1 MSTTL
6 YKGSTI
12 QVTGPNAGA
21 DWSLSSAGFTTLDAL
36 ETGIPVRKIS
46 FHSGA
51 SRDIVVV
58 KDRND
63 GGPELARFECTSSL
77 DRKTEYLFSQRCKPF
92 IDISAGTHGKTVN
105 SILTIFVE

>member
-6 YKGSTI
+6 YRGSII

-21 DWSLSSAGFTTLDAL
+21 DWSLAGAGFSTLDAL

-46 FHSGA
+46 YHSGA
-51 SRDIVVV
+51 SRDIVIV

-63 GGPELARFECTSSL
+63 AGPVLAHFDCTSSR
-77 DRKTEYLFSQRCKPF
+77 DRQVEYLFGARVKPYV
-92 IDISAGTHGKTVN
+92 DISAGTHGKTVN
-105 SILTIFVE
+105 SVLRIYVE

>member
-1 MSTTL
+1 MSATL
-6 YKGSTI
+6 YRGSTI

-21 DWSLSSAGFTTLDAL
+21 DWSLAGAGFSTLDAL

-46 FHSGA
+46 YHSGA
-51 SRDIVVV
+51 SRDVCIV

-77 DRKTEYLFSQRCKPF
+77 DRKTEYLFGARVKPYV
-92 IDISAGTHGKTVN
+92 DISAGTHGKTSN
-105 SILTIFVE
+105 SILSIFVE